1 MIKDGSMVR
10 YASIFAEKYG
20 TLVRYTF
27 FVMVRVRYVATVRL
41 ICNGTGRASER
52 NFSRG
57 YEDRC
62 RAPKTKCHLPMNQK
76 RPSLKFRPI
85 FCPKLG
91 EEQKKRSSLK
101 FGPIFCP
108 KLGEEQTK

>member
-1 MIKDGSMVR
+1 MVR

-41 ICNGTGRASER
+41 ICNGTGRASEG

-62 RAPKTKCHLPMNQK
+62 RAPKTK
-76 RPSLKFRPI
+76 
-85 FCPKLG
+85 
-91 EEQKKRSSLK
+91 
-101 FGPIFCP
+101 
-108 KLGEEQTK
+108 